1 MWDFLNT
8 RGGRLTT
15 AVVGIAGVYAID
27 AVENVVKTGMKHKYE
42 MKAES
47 DKYGSV
53 SFAPHEAESS
63 QGSAGELVAGKSEQ
77 SEQSKQSKQHE
88 NEEEKR

>member
-47 DKYGSV
+47 EKYGSV
-53 SFAPHEAESS
+53 SFAPHEADRSS
-63 QGSAGELVAGKSEQ
+63 GEVVAAGEVVAGKSEH
-77 SEQSKQSKQHE
+77 SKQHQ
-88 NEEEKR
+88 NEEEQG

>member
-53 SFAPHEAESS
+53 SFAPHEA
-63 QGSAGELVAGKSEQ
+63 GGVATTSEQ
-77 SEQSKQSKQHE
+77 SEQLEQSKRHQ
-88 NEEEKR
+88 NEEEKE

>member
-47 DKYGSV
+47 EKYGSV
-53 SFAPHEAESS
+53 SFAPHEAKSS
-63 QGSAGELVAGKSEQ
+63 QGPSGSSDQHQ
-77 SEQSKQSKQHE
+77 SRKK
-88 NEEEKR
+88 NEEEKE

>member
-47 DKYGSV
+47 EKYGTV
-53 SFAPHEAESS
+53 SFAPHEA
-63 QGSAGELVAGKSEQ
+63 GRSAGEVEQ
-77 SEQSKQSKQHE
+77 RQSQSQSRQE
-88 NEEEKR
+88 NQEAQR

>member
-15 AVVGIAGVYAID
+15 AVVGITGVYAID

-42 MKAES
+42 MKTES

-63 QGSAGELVAGKSEQ
+63 QGSAGELVAGKSER
-77 SEQSKQSKQHE
+77 SKQRR
-88 NEEEKR
+88 NDEEEKG